1 MIIIEKFEANINS
14 SLNFNIV
21 SKGLG
26 SNRMSHYINEAANDM
41 RELLTPTLEPPKAK
55 L

>member
-1 MIIIEKFEANINS
+1 VLF

-26 SNRMSHYINEAANDM
+26 SDKMGYYLADAAADM
-41 RELLTPTLEPPKAK
+41 RDLLMPTIEAPKAK

>member
-1 MIIIEKFEANINS
+1 MLTGGC

-21 SKGLG
+21 SKGIG
-26 SNRMSHYINEAANDM
+26 SQKMSYYINEAANDI
-41 RELLTPTLEPPKAK
+41 RDLLLPTLEPPKAK